1 MSQGFDIWWDRYRD
15 EFKIPNGE
23 NVLAEAFLRPW
34 GFETGSWF
42 RITNVNGVSESDM
55 IGTPRPIITYPIPK
69 IYTRVSDSWVVTND
83 SEIALKVIEDTPVED
98 RIEKFP
104 IEKIYTRTNN
114 EWVITGESESIRSFI
129 TDTYPAN
136 ERSSALVSFSYTRI
150 DNEWT
155 ETNGSDLIQSI
166 VRAIPISRRATA
178 SQVNTII
185 FDSDDFDNESNRIKG
200 DLQMKN
206 GSNVLLY
213 WSGSRWKDISTAFTN
228 PLEQEYINII
238 ADYRDQNQT
247 IDPLF
252 GAIGGLKIY
261 FQEDEPSSTDDGD
274 LWHNE
279 IPNSTQTIRVE
290 AQYSSP
296 QSNVTLAYFQDE
308 APDTASTDD
317 LWIDTNCFTRQTLHS
332 LHESAYTG
340 EILTFPLPVTFELS
354 PGNNRLAHFQVEAPD
369 TAINDDLWMD
379 IDDIVG
385 EIKFHGF
392 EPFESIAHEDGY
404 GNNQYR
410 KRSIASLGN
419 LSRVQLFFNVHN
431 ITDVSPLSFGN
442 EFGGVDG
449 HGHGD
454 HYPYVY
460 FFPARPVFS
469 NEMKI
474 EVYASEDHAEQN
486 ITSHV
491 YNIIF

>member
-23 NVLAEAFLRPW
+23 NVLAEAWLRPW
-34 GFETGSWF
+34 GFETGSWY

-55 IGTPRPIITYPIPK
+55 IRTPRPIITYPIPK

-136 ERSSALVSFSYTRI
+136 ERSSALLSTSYTQI
-150 DNEWT
+150 AGEWT
-155 ETNGSDLIQSI
+155 MTNDSDFLKSI
-166 VRAIPISRRATA
+166 VKAIPTSRRATA

-185 FDSDDFDNESNRIKG
+185 FDDFDNESGRVKG

-206 GSNVLLY
+206 GSNTLLY
-213 WSGSRWKDISTAFTN
+213 WAGYDWRDISTAVL
-228 PLEQEYINII
+228 PLEQKYINII
-238 ADYRDQNQT
+238 ASYRDLNQT
-247 IDPLF
+247 IDPIF
-252 GAIGGLKIY
+252 GNTGGLKIH
-261 FQEDEPSSTDDGD
+261 FQEDAPSSADDDD

-279 IPNSTQTIRVE
+279 IPNSTQTIRIE
-290 AQYSSP
+290 AQYSNE
-296 QSNVTLAYFQDE
+296 NVAYFQDE
-308 APDTASTDD
+308 APDTSVNGD
-317 LWIDTNCFTRQTLHS
+317 LWIDTNCFSRQTLHW
-332 LHESAYTG
+332 LVESAYTG

-385 EIKFHGF
+385 EIRFHGF
-392 EPFESIAHEDGY
+392 EPFESIAHENGY
-404 GNNQYR
+404 GNNRYR
-410 KRSIASLGN
+410 KSSIASLGTRAQVH
-419 LSRVQLFFNVHN
+419 LLFNVHN
-431 ITDVSPLSFGN
+431 ITDVSPLSFGLK
-442 EFGGVDG
+442 FGGVDG
-449 HGHGD
+449 AGHGD
-454 HYPYVY
+454 HHPYIY